1 MTALRAAPALQAT
14 QAADGQTAASAARTC
29 SGRLSRRVMHS
40 RVDVLTRSAGLC
52 SGCPAAHAARALERL
67 ATALL
72 ALRTVHLPSRLSV
85 ACLCLLV
92 CRLYVF
98 VWARDPQSLGLV
110 RHCLCQYVPLQFGQH

>member
-1 MTALRAAPALQAT
+1 VTALRAAPAMRAT

-40 RVDVLTRSAGLC
+40 RTEGLTRSAGLC
-52 SGCPAAHAARALERL
+52 YACRAPHAARALERL

-72 ALRTVHLPSRLSV
+72 ALCIVHLPPRLFV

-110 RHCLCQYVPLQFGQH
+110 RHCLCQ